1 MTSGKENKI
10 YLWDCRMLVSRPF
23 VSSLPACSPVLT
35 MADHEFDGYNIQ
47 TEFLNNDAHIITGS
61 SSNRVVL
68 SHQIY
73 IYSARSGK
81 LEEVFS
87 SVSSSMV
94 PSVVPL
100 PRKGPFAF
108 AYCPFQS
115 SRVYTVL
122 PTDRAF
128 NIPFEPITD
137 AEVRRDRLMSL
148 LAKNWKLL
156 LKITQ
161 EYDLSGTGDSWRL
174 LLEVLLLN
182 EETEIKE
189 FARRLMAIISDNRPV
204 PQSEIDYRVNQRQKR
219 LKVLQNKLCLPCQEK
234 RINPF
239 GVPRDLLKATH
250 GAEFEVRPKSSLGAL
265 LESCTGNKQAS
276 PATKINF
283 SLQNLL

>member
-1 MTSGKENKI
+1 
-10 YLWDCRMLVSRPF
+10 
-23 VSSLPACSPVLT
+23 

-47 TEFLNNDAHIITGS
+47 TEFLNNDAHILTGS
-61 SSNRVVL
+61 SSNRVPC
-68 SHQIY
+68 SHQVY

-87 SVSSSMV
+87 SVSASMV

-100 PRKGPFAF
+100 PQKGPFAF

-115 SRVYTVL
+115 SRIYCVL
-122 PTDRAF
+122 PTDRPF
-128 NIPFEPITD
+128 CIPHEPITD

-204 PQSEIDYRVNQRQKR
+204 PQSEIDFRVSQRQGR
-219 LKVLQNKLCLPCQEK
+219 LKVLQNRLCLPCQEQ
-234 RINPF
+234 RVNPF
-239 GVPRDLLKATH
+239 GQPRGLLGVAA
-250 GAEFEVRPKSSLGAL
+250 GGDFEVRPRSSLASL
-265 LESCTGNKQAS
+265 LEGCGGEKPAPAS
-276 PATKINF
+276 SLHI